1 MEQQYATLIK
11 ARNANLYTPGI
22 VDGRG
27 QRTLS
32 VRVSRPTVV
41 NMLGVTA
48 TWARQRG
55 IAFKAPAELADVW
68 AGVKAQLERC
78 GLEPV
83 EVA

>member
-11 ARNANLYTPGI
+11 ASGASLYKPGI

-41 NMLGVTA
+41 NLLGVTA
-48 TWARQRG
+48 TWARQHSVP
-55 IAFKAPAELADVW
+55 FKAPAELADVW